1 MKPSGE
7 NIAKLVAGNWI
18 PTALC
23 WMCAL
28 ATGLLG
34 LLVNLLQMFAN
45 MNFRFERLDH
55 CGIFLVGWLAA
66 ACCFYSA
73 YRLMRYSGY
82 KSLWFVLIAGGHGRS
97 QFLAILAPICE
108 GVDAL
113 IGGIYSPPV
122 KR

>member
-1 MKPSGE
+1 MKPSSE
-7 NIAKLVAGNWI
+7 NIAKLIAGNWI

-23 WMCAL
+23 RMCAL

-34 LLVNLLQMFAN
+34 LLVTLLQMFAN

-55 CGIFLVGWLAA
+55 CWIFLVGWLAA

-82 KSLWFVLIAGGHGRS
+82 KSLWFVLIAGGM
-97 QFLAILAPICE
+97 
-108 GVDAL
+108 VAL
-113 IGGIYSPPV
+113 NFWLYSLPSA
-122 KR
+122 RGLMH